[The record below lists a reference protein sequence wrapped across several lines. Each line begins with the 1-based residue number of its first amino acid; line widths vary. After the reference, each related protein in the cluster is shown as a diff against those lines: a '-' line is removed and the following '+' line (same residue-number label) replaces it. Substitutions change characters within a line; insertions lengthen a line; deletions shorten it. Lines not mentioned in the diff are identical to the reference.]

1 MQDSSK
7 KALLKHLSGRTFKT
21 VLDAPSGGGW
31 LPEALGPDVEVDG
44 IDLYV
49 DQAPGYRNFWKQ
61 DLDEGLPKECGG
73 YDLICCC
80 EGLEHVGSPLLL
92 LRHFHQSLK
101 ENGTLIITTPNVWYP
116 QARLQ
121 YLLRGFFPSFPAL
134 AGKVEPGT
142 HMHITPWSYPQL
154 YIFTKLAGF
163 CPPIIV
169 PEPLSKSTHFHEH
182 LVGLPAQLYCRR
194 RLKKS
199 KTEEE
204 RQHWKQAGSRGSI
217 MSRHLMVETIKCDP
231 AVDRRILQPTPFF
244 HSSHQS

>member
-7 KALLKHLSGRTFKT
+7 QALLKHLSGRTFKT

-49 DQAPGYRNFWKQ
+49 DQASGYRNFWKQ

-92 LRHFHQSLK
+92 LRHFHRSLK

-134 AGKVEPGT
+134 VGKVEPGT

-154 YIFTKLAGF
+154 YVFTKLAGF
-163 CPPIIV
+163 CAPIIV
-169 PEPLSKSTHFHEH
+169 PEPLQRIPRFHER
-182 LVGLPAQLYCRR
+182 LIGFPAKLHYRR
-194 RLKKS
+194 KLRMANS
-199 KTEEE
+199 KEEKYFWE
-204 RQHWKQAGSRGSI
+204 SAGSRESRCGS
-217 MSRHLMVETIKCDP
+217 HLIVEATKI
-231 AVDRRILQPTPFF
+231 I
-244 HSSHQS
+244 

>member
-7 KALLKHLSGRTFKT
+7 QALLKHLSGRIFKT

-31 LPEALGPDVEVDG
+31 LPEALGLDVKVDG

-49 DQAPGYRNFWKQ
+49 DQAPGYHNFWKH

-80 EGLEHVGSPLLL
+80 EGLEHVGNPLLL
-92 LRHFHQSLK
+92 LRRFHRSLN
-101 ENGTLIITTPNVWYP
+101 ENGILIITTPNIWYP

-154 YIFTKLAGF
+154 YVFLIT
-163 CPPIIV
+163 C
-169 PEPLSKSTHFHEH
+169 
-182 LVGLPAQLYCRR
+182 
-194 RLKKS
+194 
-199 KTEEE
+199 
-204 RQHWKQAGSRGSI
+204 
-217 MSRHLMVETIKCDP
+217 
-231 AVDRRILQPTPFF
+231 
-244 HSSHQS
+244 